1 MDDIDKVE
9 EIAVAGSV
17 DIAKKIN
24 VTQDD
29 LKCVLDNLQAVQKK
43 LLEQEHIIQTF
54 ASKQENFDAVNLNG
68 IFKKNRY
75 MQSRFFY
82 MILCFCMSYLF
93 TNFLYDFLTAL
104 K

>member
-1 MDDIDKVE
+1 MVKFILYILV
-9 EIAVAGSV
+9 IPLVILS
-17 DIAKKIN
+17 
-24 VTQDD
+24 
-29 LKCVLDNLQAVQKK
+29 
-43 LLEQEHIIQTF
+43 
-54 ASKQENFDAVNLNG
+54 FDAVNLNG